1 MLVVTEAMAKK
12 VSSTG
17 INLSQLRSS
26 IRQKVADT
34 MPELEDPERF
44 APFIVDCVN
53 YSADGIGAVHKIVFA
68 AYVAT
73 KWGDGTQ
80 IQ

>member
-1 MLVVTEAMAKK
+1 MLVTEAMAKK
-12 VSSTG
+12 VSEYPYAALTAA
-17 INLSQLRSS
+17 S

>member
-1 MLVVTEAMAKK
+1 MLVTEAMAKK
-12 VSSTG
+12 VSEYPYALTAA
-17 INLSQLRSS
+17 S